1 MSSHSIKSKS
11 RHPDP
16 TGVRRELF
24 EVAHVTFEIVDHPDH
39 GATFALIAGLAVH
52 AKDRRPL
59 FSGHV
64 EPGMGTALRKLAH
77 RIDELEAQIARSGG
91 AR

>member
-1 MSSHSIKSKS
+1 MSVHSVKSKA

-16 TGVRRELF
+16 KKAARERH
-24 EVAHVTFEIVDHPDH
+24 EVGHITFELCDHPND
-39 GATFALIAGLAVH
+39 GATFALIAGMALH

-64 EPGMGTALRKLAH
+64 EKGMGAALRRLAH
-77 RIDELEAQIARSGG
+77 RFDELEGKL
-91 AR
+91 

>member
-1 MSSHSIKSKS
+1 MSTHSVKAKA

-16 TGVRRELF
+16 SDFDRELF
-24 EVAHVTFEIVDHPDH
+24 EVAHITFEVVDHPEY
-39 GATFALIAGLAVH
+39 GQTFALIAGHALH

-64 EPGMGTALRKLAH
+64 EQGMGTQLRRLAH
-77 RIDELEAQIARSGG
+77 RIDELEAKQRG
-91 AR
+91 R